1 MQEFSYE
8 SKIIKIKSFIF
19 QARKKRKRQIRD
31 FVKSL
36 ISYLIRVSLK
46 LENYYYFY
54 HACKNRQCVQ

>member
-19 QARKKRKRQIRD
+19 QARKKRKQQIRG
-31 FVKSL
+31 FGKSF
-36 ISYLIRVSLK
+36 ISYLIRISLK

-54 HACKNRQCVQ
+54 HVCKNRQCVQ